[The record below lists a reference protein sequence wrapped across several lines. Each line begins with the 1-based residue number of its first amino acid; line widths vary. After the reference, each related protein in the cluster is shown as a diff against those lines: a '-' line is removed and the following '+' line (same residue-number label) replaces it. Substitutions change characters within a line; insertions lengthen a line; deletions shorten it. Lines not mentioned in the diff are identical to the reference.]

1 MFYYRA
7 VYDHVNMKIP
17 YIFIS
22 IMEYYAALKKKLN
35 KLKGLHAKII
45 E

>member
-1 MFYYRA
+1 MFHYRA
-7 VYDHVNMKIP
+7 VYDHVNLKIT
-17 YIFIS
+17 YIFIYV
-22 IMEYYAALKKKLN
+22 MEYYAALNKKVK